1 MSFRLVRPYVCRMP
15 KTGLLDELKWRGLLY
30 QHTDGVANALAAGPL
45 SGYIGF
51 DPTAPSLHIGTLLV
65 IMLLVRLQ
73 EFGHRPVAL
82 AGGGTGLIGD
92 PSGKSSER
100 PLSDAATIAANTS
113 AIGKQLERFLDFTGP
128 NAARLLDNAEWLVSL
143 RAVDFMR
150 DVGKHFTVNYMLQKD
165 AVQGRMEAGISYTE
179 FSYMLLQAYDF
190 LELRRRHDVRLQMGG
205 SDQWGNITAGIE
217 LIRRTTGQ
225 DGHAITSPLV
235 TTSAG
240 TKFGKTEAGAVW
252 LDASLTSPYAFYQ
265 FLVNV
270 DDRDA
275 GRYLRYFTMLPRE
288 AIEAYERGIGAAPEK
303 REAQHA
309 LATEVTTRVHGERA
323 AATAREVSDLLFGR
337 ADPHALSRDGL
348 AALAREIPVF
358 TVALHDQLTT
368 ADVLDV
374 VCTGPDALF
383 RSKGDM
389 RRMLQQ
395 GGIYLNGRRLTPERE
410 PIGFGELLGGEYLL
424 IRKGAKTYAL
434 VRVTRS

>member
-1 MSFRLVRPYVCRMP
+1 MA
-15 KTGLLDELKWRGLLY
+15 KTGLLDELQWRGLLY
-30 QHTDGVANALAAGPL
+30 QHTDGVADALASGPIA
-45 SGYIGF
+45 GYIGF

-73 EFGHRPVAL
+73 NDGHRPVAL

-100 PLSDAATIAANTS
+100 PLADASIIAANTA
-113 AIGKQLERFLDFTGP
+113 AIGKQLERFLDFTGS

-143 RAVDFMR
+143 KAVEFMR

-165 AVQGRMEAGISYTE
+165 SVQGRMEAGISYTE

-217 LIRRTTGQ
+217 LIRRATGL
-225 DGHAITSPLV
+225 DAHAITSPLV

-252 LDASLTSPYAFYQ
+252 LDPALTSPYQFYQ

-275 GRYLRYFTMLPRE
+275 GRYLRYFTLLARE
-288 AIEAYERGIGAAPEK
+288 AIEAHEAAIAAAPEK
-303 REAQHA
+303 REAQYA
-309 LATEVTTRVHGERA
+309 LAAEVTTRVHGEQA
-323 AATAREVSDLLFGR
+323 AKTAREVSTLLFGGGE
-337 ADPHALSRDGL
+337 PHTLSHDALT
-348 AALAREIPVF
+348 ALAREIPVF
-358 TVALHDQLTT
+358 TITLGEQLTT
-368 ADVLDV
+368 GDVLDV
-374 VCTGPDALF
+374 LCSPTVTIAVDYQDALF
-383 RSKGDM
+383 KSKGDM

-395 GGIYLNGRRLTPERE
+395 GGVYMNGRRLTPERE

-424 IRKGAKTYAL
+424 IRKGAKSYAL
-434 VRVTRS
+434 VRVTRH

>member
-1 MSFRLVRPYVCRMP
+1 MP
-15 KTGLLDELKWRGLLY
+15 KPGLLDELKWRGLLY
-30 QHTDGVANALAAGPL
+30 QHTEAVGDALAAGPI

-73 EFGHRPVAL
+73 AFGHKPVAL

-92 PSGKSSER
+92 PSGKGSER
-100 PLSDAATIAANTS
+100 PLADAATIATNTA
-113 AIGKQLERFLDFTGP
+113 AIGQQLERFLDFTGS
-128 NAARLLDNAEWLVSL
+128 NAAKLLDNAEWLTSL
-143 RAVDFMR
+143 KAVDFMR
-150 DVGKHFTVNYMLQKD
+150 DVGKHFTVNYMMQKD
-165 AVQGRMEAGISYTE
+165 SVQGRMEAGISYTE

-225 DGHAITSPLV
+225 DAHAITSPLV
-235 TTSAG
+235 TTAAG

-252 LDASLTSPYAFYQ
+252 LDPALTSPYKFYQ

-275 GRYLRYFTMLPRE
+275 GKYLRYFTMLPRE
-288 AIEAYERGIGAAPEK
+288 AIEAHERAIETAPEK

-309 LATEVTTRVHGERA
+309 LAAEVTTRVHGDGA
-323 AATAREVSDLLFGR
+323 AKTAREVSDLLFGGG
-337 ADPHALSRDGL
+337 DPRALSRDAL
-348 AALAREIPVF
+348 SALALEIPVF
-358 TVALHDQLTT
+358 TVAFTDQLTT
-368 ADVLDV
+368 ADVLDA
-374 VCTGPDALF
+374 VCSGPDGLF
-383 RSKGDM
+383 KSKGDM
-389 RRMLQQ
+389 RRMVQQ
-395 GGIYLNGRRLTPERE
+395 GGVYLNGRRLGPEKE

-434 VRVTRS
+434 VRVTRG